1 MPLTTYTAGE
11 VLTASSL
18 NANLTYLDGAAGLS
32 LIKTQTIGTTV
43 ASVTVTG
50 AFSATYNAYK
60 IIVDG
65 GVGSATALLGL
76 QLGAAATGYYEAAIR
91 ANYST
96 GTVDS
101 GAASNT
107 TSFAR
112 AGNVNANYINL
123 ACDLINPFAA
133 KYTLINGMWISL
145 TQGGQHSGYLAD
157 TTSYTA
163 FTLTPASGTLT
174 GGTIKVYGYKA

>member
-18 NANLTYLDGAAGLS
+18 NANLSYLDGAAGLS

-43 ASVTVTG
+43 GSVTVTG

-60 IIVDG
+60 IIIDG

-76 QLGAAATGYYEAAIR
+76 QLGAAATGYYEAAVR